1 MANRLTHPN
10 HFGRAGHLGNRCGYT
25 LLELLVVC
33 LLVAIMLSMALP
45 MVRDATL
52 ADPLDGAVTRI
63 LGLVAAAK
71 SEALRRGQPRLL
83 VFDVASGRLWHEEAR
98 QDQADGRQRPAV
110 LVLAE
115 GVRLQVAVDGAV
127 SRASGE
133 PLRLGISRRGVVTPA
148 TVELKGD
155 GGRVLRLRLHA
166 LFPAEILPAEEK
178 TPGGRPSSAT
188 KGAG

>member
-1 MANRLTHPN
+1 MANRLTYPS
-10 HFGRAGHLGNRCGYT
+10 HFGWADHLGNRRGFT

-33 LLVAIMLSMALP
+33 LLVAIMLSMTLP

-52 ADPLDGAVTRI
+52 ADPLDGAAGRI
-63 LGLVAAAK
+63 LGLVAAAR
-71 SEALRRGQPRLL
+71 SEALRRGQPQVLI
-83 VFDVASGRLWHEEAR
+83 FDVASGRLWHEGPG
-98 QDQADGRQRPAV
+98 QDQADSLQRPAV
-110 LVLAE
+110 LALAE

-127 SRASGE
+127 FRGSGD

-166 LFPAEILPAEEK
+166 LFPAEILPAEKK
-178 TPGGRPSSAT
+178 TPGGRPSSAI